1 MKSFVLHFDRA
12 SRSEVGLEH
21 ILQTLASADVDPQSF
36 TPPLHLWLDDSS
48 SRTAD
53 RGHTHSGLG
62 LWVEKLCRRHL
73 GISELAGSIINLV
86 GSVVAV
92 SCFRQASL
100 CLAPTR
106 NQSGGLGTFFCLVRS
121 KAVWWGF
128 DCLSGLSV
136 LASHFTHSAQLRATH
151 SFNTVYQIPL

>member
-1 MKSFVLHFDRA
+1 MEPVALHFDRA

-36 TPPLHLWLDDSS
+36 TPPLHLWLDDGS

-73 GISELAGSIINLV
+73 DGSELAGSIINLV

-106 NQSGGLGTFFCLVRS
+106 NQSGGLGTFFCLVRA
-121 KAVWWGF
+121 KGGVVG
-128 DCLSGLSV
+128 V
-136 LASHFTHSAQLRATH
+136 
-151 SFNTVYQIPL
+151 